1 MVGHEDMA
9 SKKICTA
16 PVLDNIDE
24 INDWLHEIQIWQC
37 ATNTEENKQW
47 PAVYLSLPDKIQK
60 SFNDISVT
68 DLNKNNGL
76 ITLILKIKNL
86 KYAKDINALGY
97 MANGQFL
104 NFE

>member
-1 MVGHEDMA
+1 MA